1 MSNVMDHQVME
12 NKRKNH
18 LEQIMLEMAELLLK
32 EELITFAEKMRMTQM
47 IREGEME
54 RCAGR

>member
-1 MSNVMDHQVME
+1 ME